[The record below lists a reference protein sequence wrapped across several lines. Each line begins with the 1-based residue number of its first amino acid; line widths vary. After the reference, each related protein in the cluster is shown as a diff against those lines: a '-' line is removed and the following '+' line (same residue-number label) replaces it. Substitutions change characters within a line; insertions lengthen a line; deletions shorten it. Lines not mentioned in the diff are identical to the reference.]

1 MTSDQ
6 DIRLHATRLA
16 DEESSDNPQF
26 ASIFAQMQARDWQ
39 LTRTRASVLAG
50 AAISQLPIWGF
61 AMSFGVF
68 QEYYS
73 SNWTLRGSRS
83 VTGTIGTT
91 TNGVMYLTM
100 PFVVAPFTRRW
111 ASRRQTAAMLG
122 AGLSSISFLLSSWSS
137 NVWHLVVTQGVLAA
151 LGSSLIY
158 STTTLSLGEWFGTS
172 NRAVAYGLTLS
183 CKNIVGSACPFLF
196 RALLDKYGFGVTL
209 RIWAGIVGGTS
220 LLAILLIPTPP
231 SSITPTAHSD
241 RRIPWNFLRYK
252 DFYVYAL
259 AITLQS
265 SGYGI
270 PQTYLSTYARD
281 VTMLSQTSATLLLTI
296 FNIPGIISSSFFGYL
311 SDNKYFPLSAT
322 SGTAISALGSALS
335 AFLLWGLTSQG
346 SMAVLIL
353 FSLTFGFFAGGY
365 SATWGGI
372 LKELELH
379 ASRRN
384 EAIDMGMVYGLLNG
398 ARGVGYVSGGLFSVP
413 LLKVGSFGSA
423 GKFGYESTYGAL
435 IIYTGLSTIF
445 GGWSIFW
452 RC

>member
-1 MTSDQ
+1 
-6 DIRLHATRLA
+6 
-16 DEESSDNPQF
+16 
-26 ASIFAQMQARDWQ
+26 
-39 LTRTRASVLAG
+39 
-50 AAISQLPIWGF
+50 
-61 AMSFGVF
+61 MSFGVF

-73 SNWTLRGSRS
+73 SNWTLRGSHS

-100 PFVVAPFTRRW
+100 PFLFASFTRRW
-111 ASRRQTAAMLG
+111 ASKRQSAALLG
-122 AGLSSISFLLSSWSS
+122 VVLSSISFLLSSWSS
-137 NVWHLVVTQGVLAA
+137 NVWHLLAAQGVFAA

-196 RALLDKYGFGVTL
+196 GTLLDKYGLGVTM

-220 LLAILLIPTPP
+220 ILAILLIPTPP
-231 SSITPTAHSD
+231 SGITSTTHSD

-252 DFYVYAL
+252 EFYVYAL

-270 PQTYLSTYARD
+270 PQTYLNTYARD
-281 VTMLSQTSATLLLTI
+281 VAMLSQTSATLLLTI
-296 FNIPGIISSSFFGYL
+296 FNIPGIVSSSFFGYL
-311 SDNKYFPLSAT
+311 SDNRHFPLSAT

-346 SMAVLIL
+346 SMAILVL
-353 FSLTFGFFAGGY
+353 FALTFGFFAGGY

-372 LKELELH
+372 LKELEHH

-384 EAIDMGMVYGLLNG
+384 EAIDMGMIYGLLNG
-398 ARGVGYVSGGLFSVP
+398 ARGIGYVSGGFFSVP
-413 LLKVGSFGSA
+413 LLKVGRLGST
-423 GKFGYESTYGAL
+423 GKFGYGSTYGAL

-445 GGWSIFW
+445 GGWSVLW
-452 RC
+452 HC